1 MLKFNKIW
9 LTPKWK
15 WKVKIYVDEWKTLF
29 NEIEK
34 DDLLDLI
41 DVMNNISYINVLNN
55 ISYKDTWIKFIWES
69 NIFNN

>member
-15 WKVKIYVDEWKTLF
+15 WKVKVYVDEWKTLF

-34 DDLLDLI
+34 DDLLELI
-41 DVMNNISYINVLNN
+41 DVLNN
-55 ISYKDTWIKFIWES
+55 ISYGNTWVNFDWSFNKF
-69 NIFNN
+69 NK